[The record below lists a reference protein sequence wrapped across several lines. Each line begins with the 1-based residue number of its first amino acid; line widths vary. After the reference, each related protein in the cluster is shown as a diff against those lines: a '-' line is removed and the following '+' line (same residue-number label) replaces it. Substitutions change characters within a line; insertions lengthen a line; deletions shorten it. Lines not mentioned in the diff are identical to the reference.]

1 MPTYDEIIEE
11 AHGNLKLLHDDL
23 GRLNGLKQEIEG
35 LLQEPAELIDGF
47 KRLQTSNEELVNGIS
62 GSVNVYL
69 DGATALMDGLKSTI
83 EEAEGRL
90 DAAAKNLSEV
100 NYRQMFDGLHDSFMQ
115 RTQASWVEEMGKLD
129 APRIKLKN
137 LVEQLQLIVE
147 QLEAMEW
154 QKNFKGLKDGQDAIS
169 QALSHANTQL
179 EELVKSLKSVNTSIA
194 LISGAQK
201 EQASKIKELERY
213 LVSLDDKITVA
224 SEEEK
229 KHFKTLMA
237 LVLFGLFL
245 MLAQAGR
252 AFM

>member
-23 GRLNGLKQEIEG
+23 GRLNDLKLEIEG
-35 LLQEPAELIDGF
+35 LLEEPAELIDGF
-47 KRLQTSNEELVNGIS
+47 KRLQTSNEELASGIS

-69 DGATALMDGLKSTI
+69 KGATALMDGLKNTI

-100 NYRQMFDGLHDSFMQ
+100 NYQQMFDGLHDSFMQ
-115 RTQASWVEEMGKLD
+115 RTQTAWDEEMDKLD

-137 LVEQLQLIVE
+137 SVEQLQLIVE

-154 QKNFKGLKDGQDAIS
+154 QKNFKGLKDGQNAIS

-201 EQASKIKELERY
+201 EQASKIKELEQY

-237 LVLFGLFL
+237 LVLLGLFL

>member
-69 DGATALMDGLKSTI
+69 KGATALMDGLKSTI

-100 NYRQMFDGLHDSFMQ
+100 NYQQIFDGLHESFMQ
-115 RTQASWVEEMGKLD
+115 RTQAAWAKEMGKLD
-129 APRIKLKN
+129 TPRIKLKN
-137 LVEQLQLIVE
+137 SVEQLQLIVE

-201 EQASKIKELERY
+201 EQASKIKELEQY

-229 KHFKTLMA
+229 KRFKTLMA
-237 LVLFGLFL
+237 LVLFGLLL